1 MESSVWENRIG
12 KSQYRKEDKM
22 LKKTINYSL
31 VAIGMLSLSACTQN
45 PRVLTVHQNTPRT
58 VSRPAITAPIQQPI
72 VEEEILLGRGTR
84 NEHVASRVTVPQNRP
99 TIAQADDNKTAPKT
113 EENTTPV
120 VRHET
125 MERMPFPVDEYRH
138 LSKRGRSTVSGTVYL
153 ENSMTGEK
161 IRGKKIKLWLNPVTS
176 YSQQWYQQSHLGGY
190 KLSKADKRL
199 YNYLKFTYSN
209 GSGEFNFFGLPRG
222 NYYLTGAISCSQECG
237 FNESKTIRL
246 VKEISVGSGVTTVNL
261 MKNVP

>member
-1 MESSVWENRIG
+1 MFKTTMHYSV
-12 KSQYRKEDKM
+12 M
-22 LKKTINYSL
+22 
-31 VAIGMLSLSACTQN
+31 AMGMLVLSACTQQ
-45 PRVLTVHQNTPRT
+45 PRVLTVHQDRGQT
-58 VSRPAITAPIQQPI
+58 VSRPAIMAPIQQPVV

-84 NEHVASRVTVPQNRP
+84 NEHVGSRVTVPQNRP

-138 LSKRGRSTVSGTVYL
+138 LSKRGSSTVSGKIYL
-153 ENSMTGEK
+153 ENSHTSEK
-161 IRGKKIKLWLNPVTS
+161 VTRDKIKLWLNPVTS
-176 YSQQWYQQSHLGGY
+176 YSRQWYEESYLGGY
-190 KLSKADKRL
+190 KLSKSDKRL

-209 GSGEFNFFGLPRG
+209 GSGEFNFFGVPRG
-222 NYYLTGAISCSQECG
+222 DYYLTGEITCSQECG
-237 FNESKTIRL
+237 FNESKSIRL